1 MYRAAMYAWRRG
13 RSVVAGTGTW
23 VREARGAAWVA
34 LLAVAHAVGCS
45 TPQPKA
51 PYVSEINTAVLT
63 AELRS
68 DTPIDDDERAL
79 CDAVRAAEAAM
90 QEWYDAP
97 PRTTVRVW
105 MLTPER
111 HARYVRSVDSDPN
124 IGALTRV
131 GRRVSDIYV
140 SVPATTE
147 TDEGNRLE
155 VQLCQFQ
162 VAHELV
168 HAWLGRSASS
178 DADESLA
185 NFIAQRAM
193 DSLGAT
199 TGGDRSV
206 PANSAALTGPYDA
219 MQAYC
224 RFLERDRKQPISV
237 DMMARAEGDEAYI
250 LPWLLLEYASQ
261 ELSRAQFRVFSRWL
275 MTSAS
280 PSLVERRLRK
290 ELATVRKQEGKEL
303 DIAAEIAAFTAG
315 DRDRTGRWCAP
326 PGFIGVGRRPDGTAV
341 LLGKKS
347 IVFAALTSDDCL
359 DEDSRELDRRLGG
372 PALVRCAALRLRREH
387 GELPWAALA
396 DGALLLGEPIPETPV
411 HSAPDGKRLASATVP
426 AGEWLTLAVES
437 PDLVLR
443 CHRGTEL
450 ARWRGKACS
459 VVRVSYRQRRPD
471 GALGVLEITP
481 TYSGSVEVQTTSH
494 TP

>member
-1 MYRAAMYAWRRG
+1 M
-13 RSVVAGTGTW
+13 
-23 VREARGAAWVA
+23 A

-51 PYVSEINTAVLT
+51 PYVAEINTAVLT

-68 DTPIDDDERAL
+68 DTPIDEDERAL

-97 PRTTVRVW
+97 PRTSVRVW
-105 MLTPER
+105 MLTPDR
-111 HARYVRSVDSDPN
+111 HARYVQSVDSDPN

-155 VQLCQFQ
+155 IQLCQFQ
-162 VAHELV
+162 LAHELV

-185 NFIAQRAM
+185 NFIAQRAL
-193 DSLGAT
+193 DSLGSASGGHRAAPASFAT
-199 TGGDRSV
+199 
-206 PANSAALTGPYDA
+206 LTGPYDA

-224 RFLERDRKQPISV
+224 RFLERDRKKPISV
-237 DMMARAEGDEAYI
+237 DMMARAEGDESYI

-261 ELSRAQFRVFSRWL
+261 ELSRAQFRAFSRWL
-275 MTSAS
+275 VTSAS

-290 ELATVRKQEGKEL
+290 EVATARKQEGREL
-303 DIAAEIAAFTAG
+303 DMAAEIASFSAG

-326 PGFIGVGRRPDGTAV
+326 PGFIGVGRRLDGTAV
-341 LLGKKS
+341 LLGEKS
-347 IVFAALTSDDCL
+347 IVFASLTSDECL
-359 DEDSRELDRRLGG
+359 SDDARELDRQLGG
-372 PALVRCAALRLRREH
+372 PALLRCSALRLRREH
-387 GELPWAALA
+387 GDLPWAALA
-396 DGALLLGEPIPETPV
+396 DGALLLGEPIPDTPV
-411 HSAPDGKRLASATVP
+411 HTAPDGKRLASATAP

-450 ARWRGKACS
+450 ARWQGKACS
-459 VVRVSYRQRRPD
+459 VVKVSYRQRRAD
-471 GALGVLEITP
+471 GALGVLEIVP
-481 TYSGSVEVQTTSH
+481 TCIGTMEVQRTQHS
-494 TP
+494 P